1 MLTLWLITSGKG
13 EQMDTLISDG
23 SLYEISKKVTDM
35 LRSLLIADYQPEPH
49 HQHQIKSELHGGTV
63 GTGQMSS

>member
-1 MLTLWLITSGKG
+1 
-13 EQMDTLISDG
+13 MDTLISDG

-35 LRSLLIADYQPEPH
+35 LRSLFIADYQPEPH
-49 HQHQIKSELHGGTV
+49 HQHPIKSELHGGTV